1 MSQSTRAAF
10 AIRPIGLLRLGR
22 LHTASMCPKMSGA
35 ASSRVA
41 QARVCTRFDFTMP
54 MGDSMAA
61 LPHGEDIEP
70 MDGRAPRSRTVL
82 DGGSDAY
89 RAP

>member
-1 MSQSTRAAF
+1 MS
-10 AIRPIGLLRLGR
+10 
-22 LHTASMCPKMSGA
+22 
-35 ASSRVA
+35 
-41 QARVCTRFDFTMP
+41 
-54 MGDSMAA
+54 DSMAA

-82 DGGSDAY
+82 DGGSEAY

>member
-1 MSQSTRAAF
+1 M
-10 AIRPIGLLRLGR
+10 
-22 LHTASMCPKMSGA
+22 HTASMYPKMSSA

-41 QARVCTRFDFTMP
+41 QARACTHSDFTMP

-89 RAP
+89 WAP